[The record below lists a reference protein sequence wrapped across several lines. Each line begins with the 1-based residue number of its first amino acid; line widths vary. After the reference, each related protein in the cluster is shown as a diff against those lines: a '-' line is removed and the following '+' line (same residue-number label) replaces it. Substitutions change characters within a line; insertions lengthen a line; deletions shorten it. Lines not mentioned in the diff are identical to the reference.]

1 MSRSYIG
8 IGSNLG
14 DPIANVR
21 DAIAALGELGTV
33 ERTSSLYRTKPW
45 GKTDQPEF
53 LNAVALIET
62 GLTPR
67 ALLAAIKALEDRLG
81 RVPTERW
88 GPRAIDLDILT
99 YDDLKIEG
107 EGLTI
112 PHAGML
118 ERAFVLVPLA
128 EIDEKFG
135 EACDGLSADDRA
147 ACVMLRMR

>member
-14 DPIANVR
+14 DPVTNVR

-45 GKTDQPEF
+45 GKTDQPDF
-53 LNAVALIET
+53 INAVALIET

-88 GPRAIDLDILT
+88 GPRAIDLDILI
-99 YDDLKIEG
+99 YDDLTIEDD
-107 EGLTI
+107 GLTV
-112 PHAGML
+112 PHASML

-128 EIDEKFG
+128 EIDEAFASARDALNREQV
-135 EACDGLSADDRA
+135 EAVDR
-147 ACVMLRMR
+147 L